1 MTQIDED
8 LMSEKATLSRE
19 NVLDDFKT
27 AKNQLIVKG
36 GSGTV
41 HIGNKQIRLTNE
53 QFDQKSSQ

>member
-1 MTQIDED
+1 
-8 LMSEKATLSRE
+8 MSEKATLSRD

-27 AKNQLIVKG
+27 AKNQLFVKG

-41 HIGNKQIRLTNE
+41 HIGNKQILITNE